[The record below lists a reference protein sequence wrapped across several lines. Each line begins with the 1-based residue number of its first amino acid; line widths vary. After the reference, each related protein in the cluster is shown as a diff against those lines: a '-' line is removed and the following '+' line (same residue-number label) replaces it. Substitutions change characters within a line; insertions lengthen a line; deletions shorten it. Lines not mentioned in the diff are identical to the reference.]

1 MGKGYSMAPNRY
13 LNLLVAL
20 VFAFG
25 VLAPAPL
32 MAAERARNAKEYEA
46 NIRSSEMSRLDHL
59 GTEEQSKA
67 SWQGFKDFWKND
79 WEQTK
84 ADMRG
89 VGEFLKRD
97 WEQTKKD
104 FVSIKLKMYQLR
116 KNLFSKGG
124 SRKNPFEKLRSGLM
138 KRASDAIDE
147 MGASGF
153 RNKIKEVAGVDILPN
168 ALQNADD
175 QMLRGLLI
183 RNIEETF
190 DSVAH
195 EMANA
200 DRKQLEKVIDDAE
213 VVVNKIHK
221 GATPE
226 EVIEDLKRD
235 HLASVTPDGAKASGG
250 TKKVFKAIWTV
261 VRTLFMVAAVGAIG
275 MVTLGFMVYG
285 LSAQVFLF
293 TAVGGA
299 ATVAC
304 LVGVIYYIYQGIKEI
319 IGKKGSFTFKG
330 DFDLEFRKPALA
342 NEEVAY

>member
-1 MGKGYSMAPNRY
+1 MVANRY
-13 LNLLVAL
+13 MNLIVAL
-20 VFAFG
+20 IFTFS

-32 MAAERARNAKEYEA
+32 LAAERARLHQEESMAAEL
-46 NIRSSEMSRLDHL
+46 SRLDHL
-59 GTEEQSKA
+59 GTQEQGELPAGKSKA
-67 SWQGFKDFWKND
+67 SWQGFKDFWKKD

-84 ADMRG
+84 ADMSAIG
-89 VGEFLKRD
+89 QFLKND

-104 FVSIKLKMYQLR
+104 FARIKLKMYQLR
-116 KNLFSKGG
+116 KDLFSKSG
-124 SRKNPFEKLRSGLM
+124 SRKNPFEKLRAGLM
-138 KRASDAIDE
+138 KRASDSIDE
-147 MGASGF
+147 MGASAF
-153 RNKIKEVAGVDILPN
+153 RQKVKEVAGVDILPHAPAN
-168 ALQNADD
+168 AND

-195 EMANA
+195 EMATA
-200 DRKQLEKVIDDAE
+200 DRKDLEKVIDDAE

-226 EVIEDLKRD
+226 EVIQDLGRE
-235 HLASVTPDGAKASGG
+235 HLQGITPDGAKASGG
-250 TKKVFKAIWTV
+250 AKKVFKAIWTV

-304 LVGVIYYIYQGIKEI
+304 LVGIIYYIYKGIKEI

-342 NEEVAY
+342 NEEVGF